1 MSLAARTSICRAH
14 DGPYSQTRAVMPMY
28 RTAQLHS
35 EPEIWLNSRRLRFL
49 WTISPSRCSK
59 ARRRDAPVVGS
70 ALVGY
75 LNYMISTRKPNADS
89 GPDLPH
95 DDEPPFDLPQAPSSP
110 ISQAE
115 LADEGRIDRPFRRA
129 PLQHPGAP
137 RLTSKASIR
146 SSAKRSRRL
155 KVRCSSWLVRAP
167 ARRGC

>member
-1 MSLAARTSICRAH
+1 
-14 DGPYSQTRAVMPMY
+14 GPYSQTRAVMPMY

-110 ISQAE
+110 ISQAQ
-115 LADEGRIDRPFRRA
+115 LADEGQNRPSISARA
-129 PLQHPGAP
+129 VAASRGAP
-137 RLTSKASIR
+137 AYLEGLNPEQREAVETTEGPP
-146 SSAKRSRRL
+146 
-155 KVRCSSWLVRAP
+155 LVLAGAGSGRT
-167 ARRGC
+167 RG